1 MTDLFQ
7 SLSNI
12 PWVLMRLRKSRL
24 NSWWRR
30 LWVPKHPSMK
40 NYKSIRMLTGWK
52 LW

>member
-1 MTDLFQ
+1 VPEILRNEMTDLFQ

-30 LWVPKHPSMK
+30 LWVPKHPVC
-40 NYKSIRMLTGWK
+40 
-52 LW
+52 